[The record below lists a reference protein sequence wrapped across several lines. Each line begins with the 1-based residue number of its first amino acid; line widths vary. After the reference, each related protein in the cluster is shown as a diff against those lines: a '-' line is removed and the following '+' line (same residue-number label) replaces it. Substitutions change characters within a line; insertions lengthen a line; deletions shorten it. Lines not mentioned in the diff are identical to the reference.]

1 MTACALAVRLPVP
14 NRWRRPMSQ
23 DVVLYTNPMSRGRIV
38 RWMLEEVGCPYEA
51 KVADFGPAMRTPAF
65 LALNPMGK
73 VPVLRHGDRVVTE
86 CAAICAYLAD
96 AFPQAGLAPAP
107 AERGAYYQALFFAA
121 GPLEQATT
129 NHTMGFEPEGD
140 RNQGLA
146 GYGSYART
154 LDALEKLLPAEGYL
168 CGEQFTAADLYLGAQ
183 IGWGLQFG
191 SIEQRP
197 GFAEY
202 YARVGDRPAHRRA
215 TELDDADMPAEAG

>member
-1 MTACALAVRLPVP
+1 
-14 NRWRRPMSQ
+14 MSQ
-23 DVVLYTNPMSRGRIV
+23 DVILYTNPMSRGRIV

-51 KVADFGPAMRTPAF
+51 KVVDYGPAMRTAEF

-73 VPVLRHGDRVVTE
+73 VPVLRHGDAVVTE

-96 AFPQAGLAPAP
+96 AFPAAGLAPAP
-107 AERGAYYQALFFAA
+107 AARAAYYRTLFFAA
-121 GPLEQATT
+121 GPLEQAAT
-129 NHTMGFEPEGD
+129 NHALGFEPEGE

-154 LDALEKLLPAEGYL
+154 LDALEKLVPADGFV
-168 CGEQFTAADLYLGAQ
+168 CGKQFTAADIYLGSH
-183 IGWGLQFG
+183 IGWGLEFG

-215 TELDDADMPAEAG
+215 TELDDALVPADAG